1 MTMLTYVYIAGPYRG
16 KTTHDARGYFEI
28 DANINRA
35 RKAAATL
42 ARLGIPFFCPHLNS
56 AHFEVIAPDV
66 QPAYWLEMDMIFVDL
81 ASVLWI
87 LEGWEDSQGTLGEI
101 ERAKEKKQP
110 VFYPHELS
118 ELVAF
123 WEEGS

>member
-1 MTMLTYVYIAGPYRG
+1 MIMTYVYIAGPYRG
-16 KTTHDARGYFEI
+16 KATHDHRGYFEI

-35 RKAAATL
+35 KEAAATL
-42 ARLGIPFFCPHLNS
+42 ARLSIPFFCPHLNS

-66 QPAYWLEMDMIFVDL
+66 KSMYWLEMDMVFVDL
-81 ASVLWI
+81 ASALWI

-101 ERAKEKKQP
+101 ARAKENGQP

-118 ELVAF
+118 ELAAF
-123 WEEGS
+123 WTGAA

>member
-1 MTMLTYVYIAGPYRG
+1 MDLTYVYIAGPYRG
-16 KTTHDARGYFEI
+16 KASHDARGYFAI

-35 RKAAATL
+35 KEAAATL

-66 QPAYWLEMDMIFVDL
+66 KSVYWLEMDMVFVDL

-87 LEGWEDSQGTLGEI
+87 LEGWEDSGGTLGEI
-101 ERAKEKKQP
+101 ERAKENQQP
-110 VFYPHELS
+110 VFYHFELS

-123 WEEGS
+123 WKAGS